1 MNSKLPTTRQAF
13 ARLCEFKLQIAAI
26 GIGLTVGFCAPSP
39 AHAEPR
45 RPGTDLY
52 TQYPFQTPSQAS
64 RQLDLQSEQ
73 RRRDRA
79 YEDQRQEDRRFQE
92 DQRQLDRFERDL
104 REIYR

>member
-1 MNSKLPTTRQAF
+1 MKTPTTREAF

-26 GIGLTVGFCAPSP
+26 GIGLAVGFCAPSP

-45 RPGTDLY
+45 RQGDLY

-79 YEDQRQEDRRFQE
+79 YEDQRQEDRRYDA
-92 DQRQLDRFERDL
+92 DQRALDRFERDL
-104 REIYR
+104 REVWQR